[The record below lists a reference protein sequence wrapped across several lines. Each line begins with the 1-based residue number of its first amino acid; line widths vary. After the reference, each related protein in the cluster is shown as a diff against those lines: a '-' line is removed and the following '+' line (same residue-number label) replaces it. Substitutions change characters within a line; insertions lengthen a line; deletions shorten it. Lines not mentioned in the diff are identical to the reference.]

1 MYNVNDK
8 SNIVIIPQYTPLW
21 DILYAIYGDNV
32 DSGWVIAYN
41 KALLAADYC
50 YSLGENCPMQAL
62 NEILEASDI
71 NRYRSIYANI
81 VDALIDTIYGL
92 ISYLINTLSLLSIPL
107 NSCMVVDIDESNIV
121 LERYDTR
128 GY

>member
-8 SNIVIIPQYTPLW
+8 SNIVIIPQYRPLW
-21 DILYAIYGDNV
+21 DIIAAIYGDDV

-50 YSLGENCPMQAL
+50 YNMGEPCPAEYLAQ
-62 NEILEASDI
+62 ILEASDI
-71 NRYRSIYANI
+71 SRYRYFNVTAN
-81 VDALIDTIYGL
+81 LIDTIHGL
-92 ISYLINTLSLLSIPL
+92 ISYLINTLSMLSIPL
-107 NSCMVVDIDESNIV
+107 NSCMIVDIDESNIV

>member
-1 MYNVNDK
+1 MYNVNTK
-8 SNIVIIPQYTPLW
+8 SNIVIVPQYRPLW
-21 DILYAIYGDNV
+21 DIIDAIYGDDV

-50 YSLGENCPMQAL
+50 YNMGEPCPAEYL
-62 NEILEASDI
+62 AEILEASDI
-71 NRYRSIYANI
+71 NRYRYYNVTA
-81 VDALIDTIYGL
+81 DLIDTIHGL
-92 ISYLINTLSLLSIPL
+92 ISYLINTLSILAIPL

>member
-21 DILYAIYGDNV
+21 DILYAIYGNDL

-50 YSLGENCPMQAL
+50 YSLGETCPVEAL
-62 NEILEASDI
+62 AEILEASDI
-71 NRYRSIYANI
+71 QRYRYLYANLVNGI
-81 VDALIDTIYGL
+81 IDAIHGL
-92 ISYLINTLSLLSIPL
+92 ISYLINTLTMLSIPL